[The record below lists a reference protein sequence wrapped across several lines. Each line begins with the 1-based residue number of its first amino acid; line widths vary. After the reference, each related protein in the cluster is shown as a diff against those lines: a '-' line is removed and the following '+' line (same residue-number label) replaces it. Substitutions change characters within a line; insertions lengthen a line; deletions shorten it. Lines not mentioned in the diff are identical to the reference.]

1 MGTNVRIAPS
11 KPVCYS
17 NSVLTPKAIGR
28 RPLDFATI
36 KLEKENHIATL
47 TLNRPDRA
55 NSVNQ
60 QMMLELNQAL
70 ADVAQDDSLRVLV
83 FTGAGTKAFCGGG
96 DIADDKI
103 YAEWDMEMMRKWV
116 RKTVHGITEKLW
128 NMPIPT
134 IASINGL
141 AVGGGF
147 DWPCACDI
155 RIGCEKTRFKA
166 AQIATALVPDSG
178 ACYLLPRLVGM
189 SRALEILYTGD
200 WVDAEQALRIGL
212 LSKVV
217 PSQDLPKET
226 KSLAE
231 RIAKSPPIVTR
242 FVKQLAYKGLNT
254 DLATNLDLTA
264 AATAMTMF
272 TKDHEEG
279 VAAWL
284 EKREPVYRG
293 K

>member
-1 MGTNVRIAPS
+1 M
-11 KPVCYS
+11 
-17 NSVLTPKAIGR
+17 
-28 RPLDFATI
+28 DFETI

-60 QMMLELNQAL
+60 KMMLELNTAL
-70 ADVAQDDSLRVLV
+70 SDVAYDDDMRVLV

-96 DIADDKI
+96 DIADDEI
-103 YAEWDMEMMRKWV
+103 YADWNMEQMRKWV
-116 RKTVHGITEKLW
+116 RKVVHGITEKLS

-155 RIGCEKTRFKA
+155 RIGCEKTRFMA

-178 ACYLLPRLVGM
+178 ACYLLPRIVGV
-189 SRALEILYTGD
+189 STALDILYTGR
-200 WVDAEQALRIGL
+200 WVDSEEAYKIGL
-212 LSKVV
+212 LSKLV
-217 PSQDLPKET
+217 SSEELEAET
-226 KSLAE
+226 KAIAE
-231 RIAKSPPIVTR
+231 TIAQSPPIVTR
-242 FVKQLAYKGLNT
+242 FVKQLVYKGLNT
-254 DLATNLDLTA
+254 DLPTNLDLTA
-264 AATAMTMF
+264 TATAMTMF

-284 EKREPVYRG
+284 EKREPKYTG
-293 K
+293 N

>member
-1 MGTNVRIAPS
+1 MDFVTIQ
-11 KPVCYS
+11 
-17 NSVLTPKAIGR
+17 LTKS
-28 RPLDFATI
+28 D
-36 KLEKENHIATL
+36 HIATL

-60 QMMLELNQAL
+60 QMMLELNAAL
-70 ADVAQDDSLRVLV
+70 NDIAQDDDLRVMIL
-83 FTGAGTKAFCGGG
+83 TGAGNKAFCGGG

-103 YAEWDMEMMRKWV
+103 YADWDMERMRKWV
-116 RKTVHGITEKLW
+116 RKVVHGITEKLW

-134 IASINGL
+134 IAAINGM

-155 RIGCEKTRFKA
+155 RIGCEKTRFMA
-166 AQIATALVPDSG
+166 AQVKTALVPDSG
-178 ACYLLPRLVGM
+178 ACYLLPRIVGT
-189 SRALEILYTGD
+189 SKALEILYTGD

-212 LSKVV
+212 LSKLV
-217 PSQDLPKET
+217 PSEDLQKEARA
-226 KSLAE
+226 LAE

-242 FVKQLAYKGLNT
+242 FVKQLVYKGLT
-254 DLATNLDLTA
+254 SDLATNLDFTA

-284 EKREPVYRG
+284 EKREPKYQG

>member
-1 MGTNVRIAPS
+1 M
-11 KPVCYS
+11 
-17 NSVLTPKAIGR
+17 
-28 RPLDFATI
+28 DFETI
-36 KLEKENHIATL
+36 KLEKKGHIAIL

-60 QMMLELNQAL
+60 KMMLEINTAL
-70 ADVAQDDSLRVLV
+70 SDVAYDDDLRVLV

-96 DIADDKI
+96 DIADDEI
-103 YAEWDMEMMRKWV
+103 YADWDMEQMRKWV
-116 RKTVHGITEKLW
+116 RKVVHGITEKLW

-155 RIGCEKTRFKA
+155 RIGCEKTRFMA
-166 AQIATALVPDSG
+166 AQIATAIVPDSG
-178 ACYLLPRLVGM
+178 ACYLLPRIVGL
-189 SRALEILYTGD
+189 STALDILYTGR
-200 WVDAEQALRIGL
+200 WVSAEEASNIGL
-212 LSKVV
+212 LNKLVSSEELEKVTLE
-217 PSQDLPKET
+217 Q
-226 KSLAE
+226 AE
-231 RIAKSPPIVTR
+231 MIAKSPPIVTR
-242 FVKQLAYKGLNT
+242 FVKQLVYKGLNT
-254 DLATNLDLTA
+254 DLSANLDMTA

-284 EKREPVYRG
+284 EKREPTYKG
-293 K
+293 Q

>member
-1 MGTNVRIAPS
+1 M
-11 KPVCYS
+11 
-17 NSVLTPKAIGR
+17 
-28 RPLDFATI
+28 DFETI
-36 KLEKENHIATL
+36 KLEKVNNIATL

-60 QMMLELNQAL
+60 QMMKELNAAL
-70 ADVAQDDSLRVLV
+70 TDISQDDDLRVLV

-96 DIADDKI
+96 DIADDEI
-103 YAEWDMEMMRKWV
+103 YADWDMEQMRKWV
-116 RKTVHGITEKLW
+116 RKVVHGITEKLW
-128 NMPIPT
+128 NMPIPS

-155 RIGCEKTRFKA
+155 RIGCEKTRFMA

-178 ACYLLPRLVGM
+178 ACYLLPRIVGL
-189 SRALEILYTGD
+189 SNALDILYTGR
-200 WVDAEQALRIGL
+200 WVSSEEALEIGL

-217 PSQDLPKET
+217 SSDELEQET
-226 KSLAE
+226 QKMAE
-231 RIAKSPPIVTR
+231 AIAKSPPIVTR
-242 FVKQLAYKGLNT
+242 FVKQLVYKGLGT
-254 DLATNLDLTA
+254 DLSANLDLTA

-284 EKREPVYRG
+284 EKREPLYKG

>member
-1 MGTNVRIAPS
+1 M
-11 KPVCYS
+11 
-17 NSVLTPKAIGR
+17 
-28 RPLDFATI
+28 DFETI
-36 KLEKENHIATL
+36 KLEKENNIATL

-60 QMMLELNQAL
+60 QMMKEINAAL
-70 ADVAQDDSLRVLV
+70 TDVTHDDDLRVLV

-96 DIADDKI
+96 DIADDDV
-103 YAEWDMEMMRKWV
+103 YADWNMEQMRKWV
-116 RKTVHGITEKLW
+116 RKVVHGITEKLW

-155 RIGCEKTRFKA
+155 RIGCDKTRFMA

-178 ACYLLPRLVGM
+178 ACYLLPRIVGL
-189 SRALEILYTGD
+189 SNALDILYTGR
-200 WVDAEQALRIGL
+200 WVSAEESLEIGL

-217 PSQDLPKET
+217 PSDDLQQET
-226 KSLAE
+226 RKLAE
-231 RIAKSPPIVTR
+231 SIAKSPPIVTR
-242 FVKQLAYKGLNT
+242 FVKQLVYKGLGT
-254 DLATNLDLTA
+254 DLSTNLDLTA

-284 EKREPVYRG
+284 EKREPVYKG

>member
-1 MGTNVRIAPS
+1 MD
-11 KPVCYS
+11 YE
-17 NSVLTPKAIGR
+17 
-28 RPLDFATI
+28 TI

-60 QMMLELNQAL
+60 KMMLEINTAL
-70 ADVAQDDSLRVLV
+70 SDVAYDDDLRVLV

-96 DIADDKI
+96 DIADDEI
-103 YAEWDMEMMRKWV
+103 YADWNMEQMRKWV
-116 RKTVHGITEKLW
+116 RKVVHGVTEKLW

-155 RIGCEKTRFKA
+155 RIGCEKTRFMA

-178 ACYLLPRLVGM
+178 ACYLLPKIVGM
-189 SRALEILYTGD
+189 SNALQILYTGD
-200 WVDAEQALRIGL
+200 WVSAEDALKIGL
-212 LSKVV
+212 LSKVI
-217 PSQDLPKET
+217 PSEDLEKET
-226 KSLAE
+226 FAMAE

-242 FVKQLAYKGLNT
+242 FVKQLAYKGMNT
-254 DLATNLDLTA
+254 GLSANLDLTA

-279 VAAWL
+279 VAAWM
-284 EKREPVYRG
+284 EKREPVYKG
-293 K
+293 S

>member
-1 MGTNVRIAPS
+1 
-11 KPVCYS
+11 
-17 NSVLTPKAIGR
+17 
-28 RPLDFATI
+28 LDFETI
-36 KLEKENHIATL
+36 KLEKENNIATL

-60 QMMLELNQAL
+60 QMMKELNTAL
-70 ADVAQDDSLRVLV
+70 ADVAQDDDLRVLV

-96 DIADDKI
+96 DIADDDV
-103 YAEWDMEMMRKWV
+103 YADWNMEQMRKWV
-116 RKTVHGITEKLW
+116 RKVVHGITEKLW

-155 RIGCEKTRFKA
+155 RIGCDKSRFMA

-178 ACYLLPRLVGM
+178 ACYLLPRIVGL
-189 SRALEILYTGD
+189 SNALDILYTGR
-200 WVDAEQALRIGL
+200 WVSAEESLEIGL

-217 PSQDLPKET
+217 SSDDLQQET
-226 KSLAE
+226 RKLAE
-231 RIAKSPPIVTR
+231 SIAKSSPIVTR
-242 FVKQLAYKGLNT
+242 FVKQLVYKGLGT
-254 DLATNLDLTA
+254 DLSTNLDLTA

-284 EKREPVYRG
+284 EKREPVYKG

>member
-1 MGTNVRIAPS
+1 M
-11 KPVCYS
+11 
-17 NSVLTPKAIGR
+17 
-28 RPLDFATI
+28 DFETI
-36 KLEKENHIATL
+36 KLEKKNHIATL

-60 QMMLELNQAL
+60 KMMLEINTAL
-70 ADVAQDDSLRVLV
+70 SDVAYDDDLRVLI

-96 DIADDKI
+96 DIADDEI
-103 YAEWDMEMMRKWV
+103 YADWNMEQMRKWV
-116 RKTVHGITEKLW
+116 RKVVHGITEKLW

-155 RIGCEKTRFKA
+155 RIGCEKTRFMA
-166 AQIATALVPDSG
+166 AQIATAIVPDSG
-178 ACYLLPRLVGM
+178 ACYLLPRIVGL
-189 SRALEILYTGD
+189 STALDILYTGR
-200 WVDAEQALRIGL
+200 WVSAEEALNIGL
-212 LSKVV
+212 LNKLVASEELEKVTRE
-217 PSQDLPKET
+217 Q
-226 KSLAE
+226 AE
-231 RIAKSPPIVTR
+231 MIAKSPPIVTR
-242 FVKQLAYKGLNT
+242 FVKQLVYKGLNT
-254 DLATNLDLTA
+254 DLSANLDMTA

-284 EKREPVYRG
+284 EKREPIYKG
-293 K
+293 Q

>member
-1 MGTNVRIAPS
+1 M
-11 KPVCYS
+11 
-17 NSVLTPKAIGR
+17 
-28 RPLDFATI
+28 DFETI
-36 KLEKENHIATL
+36 KLEKENNIATL

-60 QMMLELNQAL
+60 QMMKELNTAL
-70 ADVAQDDSLRVLV
+70 ADVAQDDDLRVLV

-96 DIADDKI
+96 DIADDDV
-103 YAEWDMEMMRKWV
+103 YADWNMEQMRKWV
-116 RKTVHGITEKLW
+116 RKVVHGITEKLW

-155 RIGCEKTRFKA
+155 RIGCDKSRFMA

-178 ACYLLPRLVGM
+178 ACYLLPRIVGL
-189 SRALEILYTGD
+189 SNALDILYTGR
-200 WVDAEQALRIGL
+200 WVSAEESLEIGL

-217 PSQDLPKET
+217 SSDDLQQET
-226 KSLAE
+226 RKLAE
-231 RIAKSPPIVTR
+231 SIAKSSPIVTR
-242 FVKQLAYKGLNT
+242 FVKQLVYKGLGT
-254 DLATNLDLTA
+254 DLSTNLDLTA

-284 EKREPVYRG
+284 EKREPVYKG